1 LSEVRFFYIP
11 VQAAAPQ
18 PATGATGVGLDATL
32 SWEPGRLTASH
43 KVYFGSDPN
52 AVAKGTATAQTVKDH
67 SFSPS
72 GLLYGTTYYWRVD
85 EVNTVTYPGDV
96 WSFTTTAYGVV
107 DDFESYND
115 DNKRI
120 YDTWMDG
127 LADGKSGSQVGY
139 NNAPFA
145 ELTIIHGGKLSMP
158 LQYDNTAKFS
168 FSEATRTF
176 APVQNWTANGV
187 KSLSLWFQGAAKN
200 TGQLYVKI
208 NGTKVSYS
216 GAATDIAKPAWIPWN
231 IDLSTVGTS
240 VSKVSSLTLGVEGSG
255 SKGIAYLDD
264 IRLYPLTPQYITPV
278 DPGKTNLLAQYSFE
292 GNANDSSGHNLNGT
306 VKQSSFV
313 ASGRTGGGSA
323 LQLSAVGCVDLGNPP
338 LLDFATGDW
347 ALTAWYQDKM
357 TGNADANKGTI
368 VSKGGDN
375 TGGKRYGLI
384 TGETTSGVVTL
395 VTDDDVTKYVT
406 DSKSVT
412 NDGQWH
418 FVVGQRA
425 GTTLQIYVD
434 GNLEGTTT
442 IPATYNLSGTSQHDA
457 YIGAMTNNADGSLYK
472 LFNGLIDEVH
482 IYNRALTQGEI
493 VNLMGQ
499 TTPIAKPF

>member
-1 LSEVRFFYIP
+1 
-11 VQAAAPQ
+11 
-18 PATGATGVGLDATL
+18 
-32 SWEPGRLTASH
+32 
-43 KVYFGSDPN
+43 
-52 AVAKGTATAQTVKDH
+52 
-67 SFSPS
+67 
-72 GLLYGTTYYWRVD
+72 LY
-85 EVNTVTYPGDV
+85 
-96 WSFTTTAYGVV
+96 
-107 DDFESYND
+107 
-115 DNKRI
+115 
-120 YDTWMDG
+120 
-127 LADGKSGSQVGY
+127 L
-139 NNAPFA
+139 
-145 ELTIIHGGKLSMP
+145 
-158 LQYDNTAKFS
+158 
-168 FSEATRTF
+168 
-176 APVQNWTANGV
+176 
-187 KSLSLWFQGAAKN
+187 
-200 TGQLYVKI
+200 KI
-208 NGTKVSYS
+208 NSIKVPYN
-216 GAATDIAKPAWIPWN
+216 GDAGDIAKATWIPWN

-418 FVVGQRA
+418 FVVGQRT